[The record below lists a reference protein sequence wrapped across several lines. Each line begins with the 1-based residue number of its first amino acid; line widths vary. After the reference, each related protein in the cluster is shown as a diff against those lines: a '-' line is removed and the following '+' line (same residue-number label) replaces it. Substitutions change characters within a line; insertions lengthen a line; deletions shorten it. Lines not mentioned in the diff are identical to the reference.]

1 MSLSKLF
8 RSFGHAFAGFGHA
21 MRAEPNLRWHLVA
34 TVFAVGFGV
43 WLKISTLEWIAIVIC
58 IGLVIAAELFNTA
71 LERLAD
77 RVTKGQDE
85 LIRQSKDVSSAA
97 VTVLALMSVVIGAI
111 VFAPKLWNQI
121 FDS

>member
-1 MSLSKLF
+1 MSLSKLV

-21 MRAEPNLRWHLVA
+21 MRTERNLRWHLVA

-43 WLKISTLEWIAIVIC
+43 WLKISAPEWIAIVVC

-77 RVTKGQDE
+77 RVTKDQDE

-97 VTVLALMSVVIGAI
+97 VTALALMSVVVGAI
-111 VFAPKLWNQI
+111 VFAPKLWTK
-121 FDS
+121 FFA